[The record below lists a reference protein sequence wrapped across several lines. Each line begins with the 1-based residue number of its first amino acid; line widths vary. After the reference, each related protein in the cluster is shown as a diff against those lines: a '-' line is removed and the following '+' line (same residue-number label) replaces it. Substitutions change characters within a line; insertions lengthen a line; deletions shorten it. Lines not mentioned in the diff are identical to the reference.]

1 LTFRS
6 WPVGSDYSHFCWNHH
21 AWKKRSII
29 VAAYIPCQTCNYPCV
44 ITQKFDHDPTH
55 DELDRHVFHASCDN
69 CGERQTRVG
78 HEAFKR
84 TIVEWELEIR
94 TPRRDEL
101 PPSE

>member
-1 LTFRS
+1 MSFNF
-6 WPVGSDYSHFCWNHH
+6 W
-21 AWKKRSII
+21 KRSIMSARRGPFI
-29 VAAYIPCQTCNYPCV
+29 VAAYIPCHTCNYPCV

-78 HEAFKR
+78 RDAFKR

-94 TPRRDEL
+94 EPRRDEV